1 MKIWILILE
10 IIYYQDILSSYYVL
24 SLYKLLVLPVNDQVS
39 LGKGRTFNEEIGARK
54 GNFSQISRLSM
65 KNQISTRVEYLDIGL
80 TTRLFFF
87 FCTDPIKCCNYA
99 GSN

>member
-1 MKIWILILE
+1 M
-10 IIYYQDILSSYYVL
+10 
-24 SLYKLLVLPVNDQVS
+24 LPVNDQVS

-87 FCTDPIKCCNYA
+87 FAPTRSSVAITPVQISEL
-99 GSN
+99 GS

>member
-1 MKIWILILE
+1 M
-10 IIYYQDILSSYYVL
+10 
-24 SLYKLLVLPVNDQVS
+24 LPVNDQVS

-87 FCTDPIKCCNYA
+87 FFAPTRSSVAITPVQISEL
-99 GSN
+99 GS